1 MTHRGVASLVSTQ
14 RDRLGVGPGSRVLQF
29 ASLSFDAAAWE
40 MCMALLS
47 GACLVVVPTD
57 RLAGA
62 GLGVVLDEFAVS
74 HVTLPPAVLGV
85 VDGLPAG
92 LTVVAAGEA
101 LSPELVRRWSIDRR
115 MINAYGPTESTVC
128 VSMSGPLSPGVSVPI
143 GRPVHNT
150 RVYVLDEFLALV
162 PPGVVGELY
171 VSGAGLARGYHGRL
185 GLTAERFVAC
195 PFGVGERMYRTGDL
209 VRWSAGG
216 LSSWVGWTTR

>member
-1 MTHRGVASLVSTQ
+1 
-14 RDRLGVGPGSRVLQF
+14 
-29 ASLSFDAAAWE
+29 
-40 MCMALLS
+40 
-47 GACLVVVPTD
+47 
-57 RLAGA
+57 
-62 GLGVVLDEFAVS
+62 
-74 HVTLPPAVLGV
+74 VTLPPAVLGV

-216 LSSWVGWTTR
+216 LEFVGRVDDQVKVRGFRVELGEVETALSALPGVRQGVAVVRDDGRIVAY